1 MCTRLESMLSTFTS
15 VVRNF
20 RVSLPNH
27 YDPDQIAAYFD
38 HRPHVLSSS
47 GSLSHFQPDLISLVL
62 KLPST
67 GRAAGPAAPFPPDE
81 AVAIIEEE
89 VGCNLRNIF
98 AYLSME
104 PVAAASFGQVYHGCR
119 IDGLEVAVKAVT

>member
-20 RVSLPNH
+20 RLSLPNH
-27 YDPDQIAAYFD
+27 YDPDRIAAYCD
-38 HRPHVLSSS
+38 HRPHVLIFR
-47 GSLSHFQPDLISLVL
+47 LLEWHSHFQPDLISLVL
-62 KLPST
+62 KLP
-67 GRAAGPAAPFPPDE
+67 RAAGLAAPFPSDE

-89 VGCNLRNIF
+89 FGWSLRNIF

-104 PVAAASFGQVYHGCR
+104 PAAAASFGQVCRGCT
-119 IDGLEVAVKAVT
+119 IDGLEVAVKAVI